1 MKNVLKYI
9 LPYRKTIFAAVLF
22 MICDVVC
29 VMLEPYLMSRI
40 IENGIEKGNS
50 PYIIIVGII
59 MILVAV
65 FAAFSGVM
73 NARCSAKAGVSFAA
87 DLREGIFSKVQE
99 FSFENIDK
107 FSTESLVTRMTND
120 VTHIQHTVT
129 MCMRIMVRA
138 PMMFIIAIFMT
149 LTLNASISSIF
160 IFIVPVLAISLA
172 LIIIKSTP
180 LFGIMQKAM
189 DKLNGTIRENLMN
202 VRVVK
207 SFVRQEDEKV
217 KFKNANSHLMETS
230 LKAMYIVILN
240 MPVMSLLLNISTVL
254 IVWFGGNQIINST
267 MTVAELSAY
276 LNYINHI
283 LFSLMMFSMM
293 FINMTRASASFK
305 RVSEVFNTKSTLTNI
320 ENPKVCDKLQGNVTF
335 RNVYFKYSKEQ
346 EEYVLK
352 DINFEA
358 KKGEV
363 IAVVGGTGSGKTTLV
378 QLIPR
383 LFDIT
388 QGELLIDGVDIK
400 EYDLDFLRENIG
412 VVLQKN
418 TLFSG
423 TISENL
429 RWGNENATDEEVEFF
444 ARAAQAHE
452 FISAFPERYNT
463 YIDQGGANLSGGQRQ
478 RLCIARAMIKRPA
491 ILILDDS
498 TSAVDTAT
506 ERNIRESFNT
516 VLKDTTT
523 FIIAQRISSVR
534 DADKIIVMNNATVE
548 AVGTHE
554 ELLNSSETYREI
566 YESQQGVK

>member
-1 MKNVLKYI
+1 MKHILRYIKPFLGIMTMAVGFMVL
-9 LPYRKTIFAAVLF
+9 
-22 MICDVVC
+22 DVIC

-40 IENGIEKGNS
+40 IQNGIEAADS
-50 PYIIIVGII
+50 SYIVKIGIG
-59 MILVAV
+59 MIFVAIL
-65 FAAFSGVM
+65 AIFSGVM
-73 NARCSAKAGVSFAA
+73 NARCSAKAGVGFAA
-87 DLREGIFSKVQE
+87 DLREGIYSKIQE

-120 VTHIQHTVT
+120 VQQIQHTVT

-138 PMMFIIAIFMT
+138 PLMFLFAIFMT
-149 LTLNASISSIF
+149 RTLNASISSIF
-160 IFIVPVLAISLA
+160 VIIIPVLATALI

-180 LFGIMQKAM
+180 LFGVMQKAM

-207 SFVRQEDEKV
+207 SFVRQEDEKE
-217 KFKNANSHLMETS
+217 KFKVANTHLMESS
-230 LKAMYIVILN
+230 LRAMNIVILN
-240 MPVMSLLLNISTVL
+240 MPVMSLVMNLTTVI
-254 IVWFGGNQIINST
+254 IVWLGENQIVGGK

-293 FINMTRASASFK
+293 FINFTRASASFK
-305 RVSEVFNTKSTLTNI
+305 RVAEIFNTESTLKNKD
-320 ENPKVCDKLQGNVTF
+320 NPLACAKIQGNVTF
-335 RNVYFKYSKEQ
+335 KNVYFKYFENQ
-346 EEYVLK
+346 PEYVLK
-352 DINFEA
+352 DISFEA

-363 IAVVGGTGSGKTTLV
+363 IAIVGGTGSGKTSLV

-383 LFDIT
+383 LYDISE
-388 QGELLIDGVDIK
+388 GEILIDGVSIKDYDI
-400 EYDLDFLRENIG
+400 EALRSNIG

-423 TISENL
+423 TIAENL

-452 FISAFPERYNT
+452 FISSFPEGYDT

-506 ERNIRESFNT
+506 ERNIRETFST
-516 VLKDTTT
+516 SLKDTTT

-534 DADKIIVMNNATVE
+534 DADKIIVLNDSKIE
-548 AVGTHE
+548 AIGTHE
-554 ELLNSSETYREI
+554 ELINTSKTYKEI
-566 YESQQGVK
+566 YKSQQEG

>member
-1 MKNVLKYI
+1 MKQILKYI
-9 LPYRKTIFAAVLF
+9 LPYRKTIILAVMF
-22 MICDVVC
+22 MIADVIC

-40 IENGIEKGNS
+40 IENGIMKGDS
-50 PYIIIVGII
+50 AYIVIIGIV

-73 NARCSAKAGVSFAA
+73 NARCSAKAGVGFAA
-87 DLREGIFSKVQE
+87 DLRGGIFSKIQE
-99 FSFENIDK
+99 FSFENIDN

-138 PMMFIIAIFMT
+138 PMMFIMAIFMT
-149 LTLNASISSIF
+149 LTLNASISSVF
-160 IFIVPVLAISLA
+160 IFVVPILSVA
-172 LIIIKSTP
+172 LILIIKKSTP
-180 LFGIMQKAM
+180 LFAIMQKAI

-207 SFVRQEDEKV
+207 SFVRQSDEKK
-217 KFKNANSHLMETS
+217 KFKEANSHLMQTA
-230 LKAMYIVILN
+230 LNAMYIVILN
-240 MPVMSLLLNISTVL
+240 MPVMSLLMNISTVL
-254 IVWFGGNQIINST
+254 IVWFGGNQIVNYS

-305 RVSEVFNTKSTLTNI
+305 RVSEIFNTESTLKDK
-320 ENPKVCDKLQGNVTF
+320 ENPVVKEKFEGNVSF
-335 RNVYFKYSKEQ
+335 KNVSFKYFKEQKE
-346 EEYVLK
+346 YILK
-352 DINFEA
+352 DVSFEA

-363 IAVVGGTGSGKTTLV
+363 IAIVGGTGSGKTTLI

-383 LFDIT
+383 LFDVT
-388 QGELLIDGVDIK
+388 EGEVLIDSINVK
-400 EYDLDFLRENIG
+400 DLSIEALRENIG

-423 TISENL
+423 SIAENL
-429 RWGNENATDEEVEFF
+429 RWGKEDATDEEVEFF

-452 FISAFPERYNT
+452 FIQAMPEGYNT

-478 RLCIARAMIKRPA
+478 RLCIARAMIKKPA

-523 FIIAQRISSVR
+523 FIIAQRISSVK
-534 DADKIIVMNNATVE
+534 DADKIIVLNNSTVE

-554 ELLNSSETYREI
+554 ELMKESKTYNEI
-566 YESQQGVK
+566 YNSQQGVK